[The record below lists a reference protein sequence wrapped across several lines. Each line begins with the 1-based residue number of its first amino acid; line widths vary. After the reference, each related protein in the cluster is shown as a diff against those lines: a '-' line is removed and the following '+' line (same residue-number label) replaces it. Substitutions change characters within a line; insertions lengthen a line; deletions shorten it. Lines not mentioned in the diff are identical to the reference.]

1 MNIDLMGY
9 VAAIVVMVVVSAM
22 IVIIRKKLD
31 STNKNYDERQILIR
45 GKGYMISF
53 MTVLLLLF
61 IYAGFFYGMTK
72 DIVSPQLVIFAI
84 GFIGITVYVIYCILG
99 DAYLQVGQ
107 NPKKWIILMVFVIIS
122 NTLVAI
128 KESDQGFTAQGLAT
142 GLAINSIIAIL
153 FTVILVV
160 FLIKL
165 GMDKRGEGHEES

>member
-1 MNIDLMGY
+1 
-9 VAAIVVMVVVSAM
+9 
-22 IVIIRKKLD
+22 
-31 STNKNYDERQILIR
+31 
-45 GKGYMISF
+45 
-53 MTVLLLLF
+53 
-61 IYAGFFYGMTK
+61 
-72 DIVSPQLVIFAI
+72 
-84 GFIGITVYVIYCILG
+84 
-99 DAYLQVGQ
+99 
-107 NPKKWIILMVFVIIS
+107 MVFFIIY